1 MKQDNFVSFSNMLK
15 KREKEAEPQVEV
27 EPEIDYESL
36 YAQAQN
42 DKQQLQDQLLQL
54 QNERQQL
61 EQEKQH
67 TQQQCAQLIAVL
79 DTTVSEFRKE
89 LRSDVGSVFVAF
101 LQTMVKD
108 PRFHALALQ
117 DMLAQAL
124 IELGDKKNVVV
135 HVPEDLLSTAQQFL
149 SHKEDWKIV
158 GQDISLGMEAQAGPV
173 GWETQLHPV
182 FEAFLAKIEIWLQE
196 QK

>member
-15 KREKEAEPQVEV
+15 KREKEADPQVEV

-36 YAQAQN
+36 YVQAQN
-42 DKQQLQDQLLQL
+42 EKQQLQDQLLKL
-54 QNERQQL
+54 QNEKQQL
-61 EQEKQH
+61 EQERQH
-67 TQQQCAQLIAVL
+67 TQQQCEQLITIL
-79 DTTVSEFRKE
+79 DTAVSDFRKE
-89 LRSDVGSVFVAF
+89 LRNDVGRVFQAF
-101 LQTMVKD
+101 LDTMVKD

-117 DMLAQAL
+117 DMLTQAL

-135 HVPEDLLSTAQQFL
+135 NVPEDLLSTAQMFL

-158 GQDISLGMEAQAGPV
+158 GQDISLGMEAQAGPI

-182 FEAFLAKIEIWLQE
+182 FEAFLQKIDTWLQE